1 MRTFDGADMGH
12 HVLLNLYEC
21 EDVEGLRDLETF
33 RTFAS
38 SMLANARAEVVDTL
52 SHQFLPS
59 GQAGFTYLALL
70 TTSHFSIHTWPEHR
84 AAAVDIFTC
93 GSVSTIR
100 IVDNLISYFD
110 AAHHSVKDV
119 LR

>member
-1 MRTFDGADMGH
+1 MGH
-12 HVLLNLYEC
+12 HVLLNLHEC
-21 EDVEGLRDLETF
+21 EDVEGLRDLATF
-33 RTFAS
+33 EEFAKR
-38 SMLANARAEVVDTL
+38 MLASAGAEVVSTTG
-52 SHQFLPS
+52 HQFEPV
-59 GQAGFTYLALL
+59 GEAGFTYLALL

-100 IVDNLISYFD
+100 IVDSLISYFD
-110 AAHHSVKDV
+110 ATHHSVKDV

>member
-1 MRTFDGADMGH
+1 MRTFNGADMGH

-21 EDVEGLRDLETF
+21 EDVEGLRDLATF
-33 RTFAS
+33 CVFAAD
-38 SMLANARAEVVDTL
+38 MLANARAEVVNTL
-52 SHQFLPS
+52 VHQFEPV
-59 GQAGFTYLALL
+59 GEAGFTYLALL

-84 AAAVDIFTC
+84 TAAVDIFTC
-93 GSVSTIR
+93 GSVSTIL
-100 IVDNLISYFD
+100 IVDALIKYFD

>member
-1 MRTFDGADMGH
+1 MGH
-12 HVLLNLYEC
+12 HVLLNLNQC
-21 EDVEGLRDLETF
+21 EDVEGLRDLATF
-33 RTFAS
+33 EEFAEGL
-38 SMLANARAEVVDTL
+38 LASAGAEVVSTTG
-52 SHQFLPS
+52 HQFEPV
-59 GQAGFTYLALL
+59 GEAGFTYLALL

-100 IVDNLISYFD
+100 IVDNLITYFD
-110 AAHHSVKDV
+110 ATHHSVKDV

>member
-1 MRTFDGADMGH
+1 MGH

-21 EDVEGLRDLETF
+21 EDLDGLRDL
-33 RTFAS
+33 RTFELFAAG
-38 SMLANARAEVVDTL
+38 MLANAGAEVVNTV
-52 SHQFLPS
+52 SHQFEPV
-59 GQAGFTYLALL
+59 GEAGFTYLALL

-93 GSVSTIR
+93 GAVSTIK
-100 IVDNLISYFD
+100 IVDNLIDYFD
-110 AAHHSVKDV
+110 AAHHGVKDV